1 MICEHVL
8 AASVFSAGGLFPN
21 FVTGNSN
28 RCIFHDACFSRF
40 DKCSNIVYNT
50 RITTCGSQTQAKV
63 AQKRRGNVK
72 MPFINNYQK
81 GWALRYIREAKAE
94 LSAAQKT
101 PYMAPGLILEALR
114 KAQAAIYYSL
124 GDPPSIEA
132 IVRDAVFKRQLVKDH
147 VLHTLVEIE
156 RTVQEVAQIPESDVE
171 KAMKRADDIV
181 KVATDIVQLFTG
193 EKLD

>member
-1 MICEHVL
+1 
-8 AASVFSAGGLFPN
+8 
-21 FVTGNSN
+21 
-28 RCIFHDACFSRF
+28 
-40 DKCSNIVYNT
+40 
-50 RITTCGSQTQAKV
+50 
-63 AQKRRGNVK
+63 

-132 IVRDAVFKRQLVKDH
+132 IVRDAVFKRQLVREP
-147 VLHTLVEIE
+147 VLYTLVEIE

>member
-1 MICEHVL
+1 
-8 AASVFSAGGLFPN
+8 
-21 FVTGNSN
+21 
-28 RCIFHDACFSRF
+28 
-40 DKCSNIVYNT
+40 
-50 RITTCGSQTQAKV
+50 
-63 AQKRRGNVK
+63 
-72 MPFINNYQK
+72 MPLINNYQR

-101 PYMAPGLILEALR
+101 PYMAPGLIMEAMR

-132 IVRDAVFKRQLVKDH
+132 IVREVILKKQLVKDP

-156 RTVQEVAQIPESDVE
+156 RTVQEVAQIPESDME
-171 KAMKRADDIV
+171 KAMKQADGIV
-181 KVATDIVQLFTG
+181 KIASDIVQLFTE